1 MGRRRCLREVG
12 LCDGR
17 LRLRTGEASRRFAL
31 AAEANQQFAVSLPS
45 RDLLLT
51 YSVKSGSVAVNS
63 GHILLLSF
71 GMVEGTVVLLNP
83 CLPGLHGADSTNNT
97 RPESRSLSRGGD
109 GNRQIA
115 KLTISLPSEKDVS
128 ELSRFH

>member
-1 MGRRRCLREVG
+1 MHGARCEAEQWTDWAGSIGKQRSLREVE

-17 LRLRTGEASRRFAL
+17 LRPGTGEGSRRFAL
-31 AAEANQQFAVSLPS
+31 AAKANQQFAVSLPS

-71 GMVEGTVVLLNP
+71 GMVEGTAV
-83 CLPGLHGADSTNNT
+83 ST
-97 RPESRSLSRGGD
+97 
-109 GNRQIA
+109 
-115 KLTISLPSEKDVS
+115 
-128 ELSRFH
+128 